1 MTISYFKEDRFDTF
15 PINMLRLK
23 LDWHAHHGRNHY
35 ARNMYNT
42 CPVFFA
48 FSNYRVGFPTLH
60 AVVSVEF

>member
-1 MTISYFKEDRFDTF
+1 
-15 PINMLRLK
+15 MLIMAEIIMRE
-23 LDWHAHHGRNHY
+23 
-35 ARNMYNT
+35 MYNT